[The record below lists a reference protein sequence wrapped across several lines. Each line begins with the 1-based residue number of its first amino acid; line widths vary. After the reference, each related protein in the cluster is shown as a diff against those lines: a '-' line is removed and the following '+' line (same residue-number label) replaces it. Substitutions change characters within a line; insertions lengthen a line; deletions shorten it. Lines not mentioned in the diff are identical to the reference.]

1 MSRLTVSLTEE
12 EEKIID
18 EKVGDGGEYESKSE
32 FVRDCIQNH
41 TEVEELEQQ
50 VERLEREKRMILEQR
65 EEANE
70 IKRYVEEER
79 SWRNAGLRTRAKWW
93 VFGKPE
99 TPSA

>member
-1 MSRLTVSLTEE
+1 MSRLTVSLNDAEE
-12 EEKIID
+12 AIID
-18 EKVGDGGEYESKSE
+18 EKVGDDAEYDSKSE
-32 FVRDCIQNH
+32 FVRNCIQAH

-70 IKRYVEEER
+70 IKRYVQEER
-79 SWRNAGLRTRAKWW
+79 SYRNAPVTKRVKWW

-99 TPSA
+99 TGSA

>member
-1 MSRLTVSLTEE
+1 MSRLTISLNDAEE
-12 EEKIID
+12 AIID
-18 EKVGDGGEYESKSE
+18 EKVGDGGEYDSKSE
-32 FVRDCIQNH
+32 FVRSCIQAH

-65 EEANE
+65 EEADE

-79 SWRNAGLRTRAKWW
+79 SWRSAPVTKRVKWW

-99 TPSA
+99 SSSV